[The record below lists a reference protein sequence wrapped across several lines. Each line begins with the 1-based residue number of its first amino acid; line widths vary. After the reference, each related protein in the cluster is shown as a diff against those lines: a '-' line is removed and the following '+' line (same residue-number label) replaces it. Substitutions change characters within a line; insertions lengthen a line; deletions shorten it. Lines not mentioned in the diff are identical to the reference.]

1 MGTQTNAYEYNSFG
15 EITEM
20 SETYENPFRYCGE
33 YYDAE
38 TGWIYLRN
46 RYYNPETGR
55 FINEDP
61 ARDGSNW
68 YVYANNN
75 PIMFFDPFGLAPTT
89 KEAAEMADHIY
100 HWDQNNDKKDRM
112 VSGWRLIDVWWGRES
127 MKMGIYI
134 RNSDDWENPSEY
146 VIVFKGTDNLQ
157 NWVNNAE
164 AYLSS
169 KSADMWDAINYSKG
183 FVGSHSQEIT
193 FVGHSKGGGE
203 AIAAATATNKNAI
216 TFNAANFNFSKYGL
230 TETNK
235 SGIKNYYVDGE
246 VQEIAD
252 YVGDSYYLAEL
263 ATTVPQKTIIFCGV
277 SFMGESAKILSPEK
291 TVIMAD
297 RSADC
302 PMAHMVEVEKIR
314 EVRKEYPDVAVVCYV
329 NSMAEIKAES
339 DVCVTSSNALKIV
352 KKLPNKDIF
361 FIPDENLGRFIAKKV
376 PEKHF
381 IFNDGFCHVHKS
393 IHAEDVKKAKE
404 LHPEAVVL
412 AHPECTGD
420 VLELADFVGSTSQII
435 DYATNSDE
443 KVFLI
448 CTEMGVFYELL
459 QKNPEKK
466 FFSVGHRQFCPNMK
480 KIHLDSVLRALEN
493 PEEEVEMDEAM
504 RQRAVGP
511 LARML
516 ELAK

>member
-1 MGTQTNAYEYNSFG
+1 MTIVE
-15 EITEM
+15 EIKKLKE
-20 SETYENPFRYCGE
+20 EK
-33 YYDAE
+33 DAV
-38 TGWIYLRN
+38 I
-46 RYYNPETGR
+46 
-55 FINEDP
+55 
-61 ARDGSNW
+61 
-68 YVYANNN
+68 
-75 PIMFFDPFGLAPTT
+75 LA
-89 KEAAEMADHIY
+89 H
-100 HWDQNNDKKDRM
+100 
-112 VSGWRLIDVWWGRES
+112 
-127 MKMGIYI
+127 
-134 RNSDDWENPSEY
+134 
-146 VIVFKGTDNLQ
+146 
-157 NWVNNAE
+157 
-164 AYLSS
+164 
-169 KSADMWDAINYSKG
+169 
-183 FVGSHSQEIT
+183 
-193 FVGHSKGGGE
+193 
-203 AIAAATATNKNAI
+203 
-216 TFNAANFNFSKYGL
+216 
-230 TETNK
+230 
-235 SGIKNYYVDGE
+235 YYVRPE

-252 YVGDSYYLAEL
+252 YIGDSFYLSKV
-263 ATTVPQKTIIFCGV
+263 ATKLKEQTIVFCGV
-277 SFMGESAKILSPEK
+277 SFMGESAKILNPQK
-291 TVIMAD
+291 KVVMAD
-297 RSADC
+297 KNADC
-302 PMAHMVEVEKIR
+302 PMAHMVDELKIK
-314 EVRKEYPDVAVVCYV
+314 EVREQYPDVSVVCYV
-329 NSMAEIKAES
+329 NSTAEIKALS

-352 KKLPNKDIF
+352 KNLPNKDIF